1 MKKIKQKGSKSNI
14 SKTKKIK
21 SKRNIISGCVYIKA
35 TFNNTIISIS
45 DGLGNV
51 LSWATSGGS
60 GYRGSRKSTPFAA
73 GEASKKAALKVVND
87 WGLKSVD
94 VKVKGPGPG
103 REAAIRSLTSI
114 GLKVTSIADVTGIP
128 HNGCRAEKERRV

>member
-1 MKKIKQKGSKSNI
+1 MKKLKQKNIKSSTN
-14 SKTKKIK
+14 KQKKIR

-73 GEASKKAALKVVND
+73 GEASKKAGLKVINE

-103 REAAIRSLTSI
+103 REAAIRSLTNI

>member
-1 MKKIKQKGSKSNI
+1 MKKIKQKNSKSNL
-14 SKTKKIK
+14 SKTKKSK

-35 TFNNTIISIS
+35 TFNNTIVSIS

-73 GEASKKAALKVVND
+73 GEASKRAALKVVNE

-103 REAAIRSLTSI
+103 REAAIRSLTNI
-114 GLKVTSIADVTGIP
+114 GLKVTSISDVTGIP
-128 HNGCRAEKERRV
+128 HNGCRAQKERRV

>member
-1 MKKIKQKGSKSNI
+1 MKKIKQKNAKSNTT
-14 SKTKKIK
+14 KTKKIK

-103 REAAIRSLTSI
+103 REAAIRSLTNI

>member
-1 MKKIKQKGSKSNI
+1 MKKLKQKNAKLSS
-14 SKTKKIK
+14 SKTKKTK
-21 SKRNIISGCVYIKA
+21 SKRNVISGCVYIKA

-73 GEASKKAALKVVND
+73 GEASKKAALKVISE
-87 WGLKSVD
+87 WGLKTVD

-103 REAAIRSLTSI
+103 REAAIRSLTSV

>member
-1 MKKIKQKGSKSNI
+1 MKKIKQKNSKLSSN
-14 SKTKKIK
+14 KIRK
-21 SKRNIISGCVYIKA
+21 IRSKRNIISGCVYIKA

-73 GEASKKAALKVVND
+73 GEASKKAALKVIND
-87 WGLKSVD
+87 WGLKTVD
-94 VKVKGPGPG
+94 VKIKGPGPG
-103 REAAIRSLTSI
+103 REAAIRSLTSV

>member
-1 MKKIKQKGSKSNI
+1 MKKIKQKN
-14 SKTKKIK
+14 SKTNTNKIKKIR
-21 SKRNIISGCVYIKA
+21 SKRNIITGCVYIKA

-73 GEASKKAALKVVND
+73 GEASKRAALKVVNE

-94 VKVKGPGPG
+94 VQVKGPGPG
-103 REAAIRSLTSI
+103 REAAIRSLTNI
-114 GLKVTSIADVTGIP
+114 GLKITSIADVTGIP

>member
-1 MKKIKQKGSKSNI
+1 
-14 SKTKKIK
+14 
-21 SKRNIISGCVYIKA
+21 
-35 TFNNTIISIS
+35 
-45 DGLGNV
+45 V

-73 GEASKKAALKVVND
+73 GEASKKAALKVISE
-87 WGLKSVD
+87 WGLKTVD

-103 REAAIRSLTSI
+103 REAAIRSLTSV